1 MRTSQAPRLTPRRVE
16 TLPAKDRPYRVPDT
30 GAPAPGLLLV
40 VYPSGRRAWLSRLT
54 IATGHLPP
62 TATGEPLR
70 RRPGRRVDVQIGPWP
85 AWSIDA
91 ARERHRENAAAAA
104 RGHDPR
110 HLVAA
115 SEVVPLFGDTMRR
128 WLAHLERM
136 GELAPST
143 LAAHRQRWQAYL
155 SRLDGV
161 PVDQLTRQHIAPE
174 LTRAAE
180 RSPVQARATLS
191 TLRSALEWAHG
202 QGWLEENPASGMKP
216 ATYGGK
222 AGKARDVALTLEELR
237 AVWAALDVGRLAT
250 ATVDALRLLILT
262 GARRAEVAG
271 MAIEELDLD
280 AGEWHLPAVRTKTK
294 EGRTVY
300 LCSEAVELLR
310 ARLAAIGAASGPVF
324 RAGAG
329 DKGLTPASLSRA
341 VQRLQRQPDR
351 QGRGGGA
358 LAALGQAKPFRVHDL
373 RRTCATLWGEHL
385 AAPPHVIERLLG
397 HAPANTLEATYQR
410 QRYHDEQ
417 RALVKRWGA
426 LVRDHVANDPG
437 AAVVPFRRDAT
448 ESVTA

>member
-1 MRTSQAPRLTPRRVE
+1 MRTSHAPRLTPRRVE

-30 GAPAPGLLLV
+30 GAPAPGLMLV
-40 VYPSGRRAWLSRLT
+40 IYPSGHRAWLSRLT
-54 IATGHLPP
+54 IAAGHLPP
-62 TATGEPLR
+62 AAAGESLR

-85 AWSIDA
+85 AWNLDA
-91 ARERHRENAAAAA
+91 ARERHREHVATAA

-115 SEVVPLFGDTMRR
+115 SEVVPLFGELMRR

-136 GELAPST
+136 DELAPST
-143 LAAHRQRWQAYL
+143 QAAHRQRWQAYL

-180 RSPVQARATLS
+180 RSAVQARATLS

-222 AGKARDVALTLEELR
+222 AGKARDVALSLEELR
-237 AVWAALDVGRLAT
+237 EVWTALDAGRLAT
-250 ATVDALRLLILT
+250 ATVDAIRLLILT

-271 MAIEELDLD
+271 MAVEELDLER
-280 AGEWHLPAVRTKTK
+280 GEWRLPAERTKTK
-294 EGRTVY
+294 EGRVVY
-300 LCSEAVELLR
+300 LCPEAVELLR
-310 ARLAAIGAASGPVF
+310 DRLAAIGAASGPVF

-329 DKGLTPASLSRA
+329 DKALTPASLSRA

-351 QGRGGGA
+351 QGKGGGA
-358 LAALGQAKPFRVHDL
+358 LAVLGQATPFTVHDL

-397 HAPANTLEATYQR
+397 HAPANSLEATYQR
-410 QRYHDEQ
+410 QTYRDEQ
-417 RALVKRWGA
+417 RALVARWGA

-448 ESVTA
+448 A